1 MTDSSKNILFCPH
14 RKNFNFCLF
23 LLSKKVYFKTIYFY
37 NTSNF
42 LSFLINHSFFIYK
55 INTLSLLPLYYWL
68 CLPWDWTFQLFWK
81 TWTSENS
88 DMDTI
93 RRCRL
98 RCLLRDYITQEIHQQ
113 SLLLTNDVR
122 DQHKINFINLVIRD
136 THNISAI
143 EMEDIVFLVNTYF
156 DEHQQ
161 LQQNFGIELMKDIS
175 VDPDYLPYF
184 PWMNY

>member
-1 MTDSSKNILFCPH
+1 
-14 RKNFNFCLF
+14 
-23 LLSKKVYFKTIYFY
+23 
-37 NTSNF
+37 
-42 LSFLINHSFFIYK
+42 
-55 INTLSLLPLYYWL
+55 
-68 CLPWDWTFQLFWK
+68 
-81 TWTSENS
+81 
-88 DMDTI
+88 MDTI

-98 RCLLRDYITQEIHQQ
+98 RFHLRRYINEEIHQQ

-136 THNISAI
+136 TQAISAI

-175 VDPDYLPYF
+175 QNPDYLPYF
-184 PWMNY
+184 P

>member
-1 MTDSSKNILFCPH
+1 
-14 RKNFNFCLF
+14 
-23 LLSKKVYFKTIYFY
+23 
-37 NTSNF
+37 
-42 LSFLINHSFFIYK
+42 
-55 INTLSLLPLYYWL
+55 
-68 CLPWDWTFQLFWK
+68 
-81 TWTSENS
+81 
-88 DMDTI
+88 MDTI

-98 RCLLRDYITQEIHQQ
+98 RFHLRRYINEEIHQQ

-136 THNISAI
+136 TQAISAI

-175 VDPDYLPYF
+175 EDLDYLPYF
-184 PWMNY
+184 P